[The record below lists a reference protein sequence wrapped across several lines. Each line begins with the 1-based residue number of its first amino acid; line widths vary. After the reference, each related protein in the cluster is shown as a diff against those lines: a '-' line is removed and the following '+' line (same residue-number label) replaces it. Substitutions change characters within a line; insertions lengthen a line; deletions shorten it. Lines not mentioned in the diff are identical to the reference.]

1 MHRLSI
7 SIILHLRGVEF
18 DSICVF
24 ENSFYSLSCKDGS
37 VLLGN
42 CFLKVV
48 LMFGARFFPIIIS
61 GFLLTSCSGT
71 DWLENLE
78 AQTGG
83 LVESASS
90 WLENLEAQTGGLVE
104 RSSSQ
109 VGDLTANEDEVYSL
123 QLEVQDVDI
132 PYGDKLSF
140 SMVSLPSWLSL
151 SRDGLLK
158 GTPKNADVGMHEI
171 TVRVT
176 DRAGKSDDANFVID
190 VLNTNDSPKFVTNNL
205 PRAVQD
211 NAYEVQLE
219 VADDDL
225 PHGDVMRFNTINA
238 PIWLSVSDE
247 GLIQGTPKNADVG
260 EHVIVVEV
268 FDKAG
273 VAIQK
278 ELKITAE
285 NINDAPIL
293 LINNR
298 K

>member
-1 MHRLSI
+1 MS
-7 SIILHLRGVEF
+7 
-18 DSICVF
+18 
-24 ENSFYSLSCKDGS
+24 
-37 VLLGN
+37 
-42 CFLKVV
+42 
-48 LMFGARFFPIIIS
+48 GARFFPIIIG

-71 DWLENLE
+71 GWLEGLE
-78 AQTGG
+78 AQTGV
-83 LVESASS
+83 LFES
-90 WLENLEAQTGGLVE
+90 
-104 RSSSQ
+104 SSSQ
-109 VGDLTANEDEVYSL
+109 TGDFIASEDEAYSL

-225 PHGDVMRFNTINA
+225 PHGDVMRFNAVNA
-238 PIWLSVSDE
+238 PIWLTVSND
-247 GLIQGTPKNADVG
+247 GLIQGTPKNEDVG
-260 EHVIVVEV
+260 EHVIAIEV
-268 FDKAG
+268 SDKAG

-278 ELKITAE
+278 EFKVTAE
-285 NINDAPIL
+285 NINDAPIF
-293 LINNR
+293 LITKR

>member
-1 MHRLSI
+1 
-7 SIILHLRGVEF
+7 
-18 DSICVF
+18 
-24 ENSFYSLSCKDGS
+24 
-37 VLLGN
+37 
-42 CFLKVV
+42 
-48 LMFGARFFPIIIS
+48 MFGARFFPIIIG

-71 DWLENLE
+71 DWLENFE
-78 AQTGG
+78 AQTGV
-83 LVESASS
+83 LFES
-90 WLENLEAQTGGLVE
+90 
-104 RSSSQ
+104 SSSQ
-109 VGDLTANEDEVYSL
+109 AGDFTANEDEVYSL

-132 PYGDKLSF
+132 PYGDTLSF
-140 SMVSLPSWLSL
+140 SIVSLPSWLSL

-205 PRAVQD
+205 PLAVQD

-225 PHGDVMRFNTINA
+225 PHGDVMRFNAINA
-238 PIWLSVSDE
+238 PTWLSVSDE

-260 EHVIVVEV
+260 EHMIAVEV
-268 FDKAG
+268 SDKAG

-278 ELKITAE
+278 EFKVTAE
-285 NINDAPIL
+285 NINDAPIFL
-293 LINNR
+293 TKKR